1 MQIDKSEGADFKY
14 ANKVFLNSC
23 PKIFKSQ
30 AFLVPN
36 LWIFVEVP
44 DFKYGDIVFKFQP
57 KNTQTRLF
65 LVPNLSIFVEG
76 AGFRYDNIVCK
87 FQARNTQMRHF
98 WSKILNTAFLI
109 RDLGIF
115 GFLEYFSIREIW
127 RRGFQLWQ
135 YCIQISAPK
144 YPN

>member
-23 PKIFKSQ
+23 PKISKSQ

-36 LWIFVEVP
+36 LWSFVEVP
-44 DFKYGDIVFKFQP
+44 DFKYGNIVFKFQP
-57 KNTQTRLF
+57 KNTQARLF

-87 FQARNTQMRHF
+87 FQARTEIPK
-98 WSKILNTAFLI
+98 W
-109 RDLGIF
+109 GIF
-115 GFLEYFSIREIW
+115 G
-127 RRGFQLWQ
+127 
-135 YCIQISAPK
+135 
-144 YPN
+144 

>member
-1 MQIDKSEGADFKY
+1 METDKSEGADFKY

-23 PKIFKSQ
+23 PKISKSQ

-36 LWIFVEVP
+36 LWSFVEVP
-44 DFKYGDIVFKFQP
+44 DFKYGNIVFKFQP